1 MTSLFV
7 SLATKVV
14 GRNYHR
20 FESNGISK
28 DLELASGQHPVALKC
43 INLLGEHAPPPPS
56 QESSLKCVWCP
67 GIVCDL
73 ATPLLEGSCYC
84 TSLYSGGYLAF
95 MIKLDL

>member
-1 MTSLFV
+1 MSAKLYTVELIASIG
-7 SLATKVV
+7 VV
-14 GRNYHR
+14 GQNYHR

-28 DLELASGQHPVALKC
+28 YLELASGQHPVALKC

-73 ATPLLEGSCYC
+73 ATPLLEGHVTALHYIQED
-84 TSLYSGGYLAF
+84 T
-95 MIKLDL
+95 